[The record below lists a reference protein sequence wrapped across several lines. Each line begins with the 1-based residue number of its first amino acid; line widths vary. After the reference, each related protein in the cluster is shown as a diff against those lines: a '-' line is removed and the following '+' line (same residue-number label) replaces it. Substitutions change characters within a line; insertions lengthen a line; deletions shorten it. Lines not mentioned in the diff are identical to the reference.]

1 MYLFKKLLLNPSA
14 HDYNITTTV
23 HFGIGV
29 FIIFLCTHNY
39 LEKGSTEN
47 AVMSL
52 PPLLTSSHFQFRGF
66 SLVLNMSAIFI
77 HLL

>member
-1 MYLFKKLLLNPSA
+1 MYLFKTTFKTPSA

-29 FIIFLCTHNY
+29 FIIFLHTK
-39 LEKGSTEN
+39 LSRKKVPLKN

-52 PPLLTSSHFQFRGF
+52 PPLLASSHFQFRGF
-66 SLVLNMSAIFI
+66 PLVLNMSAIFI